1 MQFEKFGGFDALYL
15 KMLACGIP
23 TSVHLMWIPIS
34 ELSLQQQFLL
44 VTRVVSRAFNALR
57 KTQVVSNAK
66 DTVLERIKNVN
77 DDIMMA
83 VVFPVIEFIIPYQVL
98 LHSLWISSS
107 GFPEYIYNFW
117 PFSVTVK
124 ATSGNGLAGRNRS
137 VCWLNMVLTMAIW
150 GRNEL
155 QIPQFRRF
163 SVVPLVSNSKLR
175 VWVCC
180 VSCFPLSEKKGSKTS
195 WLWTLPSRSKR
206 AEILESGM
214 QLSFFTYV
222 SLSSAPNF
230 QWAVVLHR
238 SCLLIIHVTY
248 SYSL

>member
-77 DDIMMA
+77 DDVMMA

-107 GFPEYIYNFW
+107 GFPEYIYNF
-117 PFSVTVK
+117 
-124 ATSGNGLAGRNRS
+124 
-137 VCWLNMVLTMAIW
+137 
-150 GRNEL
+150 
-155 QIPQFRRF
+155 
-163 SVVPLVSNSKLR
+163 
-175 VWVCC
+175 
-180 VSCFPLSEKKGSKTS
+180 
-195 WLWTLPSRSKR
+195 
-206 AEILESGM
+206 
-214 QLSFFTYV
+214 
-222 SLSSAPNF
+222 
-230 QWAVVLHR
+230 
-238 SCLLIIHVTY
+238 
-248 SYSL
+248 

>member
-98 LHSLWISSS
+98 LYYTLSGFLLLVSSS
-107 GFPEYIYNFW
+107 IFTISDLFLSQLRLRLGMAWPEEIDQSVGSTWYLQWQSEAEMNFR
-117 PFSVTVK
+117 S
-124 ATSGNGLAGRNRS
+124 RNSEDFQWFLWFLIRS
-137 VCWLNMVLTMAIW
+137 FVYGYVVYHVFRFLKRKVPRLL
-150 GRNEL
+150 GYG
-155 QIPQFRRF
+155 PFRRDP
-163 SVVPLVSNSKLR
+163 SVRKFWR
-175 VWVCC
+175 VVCN
-180 VSCFPLSEKKGSKTS
+180 FP
-195 WLWTLPSRSKR
+195 
-206 AEILESGM
+206 
-214 QLSFFTYV
+214 FFTYV
-222 SLSSAPNF
+222 PLSSAPNF
-230 QWAVVLHR
+230 Q
-238 SCLLIIHVTY
+238 
-248 SYSL
+248 